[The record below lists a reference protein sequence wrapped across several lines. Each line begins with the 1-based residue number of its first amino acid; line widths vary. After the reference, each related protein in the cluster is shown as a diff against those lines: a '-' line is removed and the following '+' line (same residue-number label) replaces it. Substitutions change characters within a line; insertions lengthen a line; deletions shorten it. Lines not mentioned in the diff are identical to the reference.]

1 MKKHNSGKINQKEI
15 HNNSGEMSVNLWD
28 FNKPRK
34 QRLYEKE
41 RKGFEFESNNEE
53 DENTSIESIPHSNIQ
68 INNQIQKLN
77 NKNKTNKNSN
87 NTSNKKLTS
96 YKPQIS
102 LPNSNIKNKNV
113 NNNNIKIKKT
123 KSVERTNISNEKKIK
138 KNSSL
143 DKKSIKQ
150 NKHYNLSVDLT
161 DYKNPDN
168 VIKYIK
174 NKCVE
179 QNKLNKKEIKKKKT
193 KDEVNEHLY
202 NLYKRP
208 IASNDYE
215 KLKRL
220 KKLNDDEKE
229 KKELSECTF
238 KPQLYSNKY
247 NKKIDSNSNH
257 ENLYDKQNKWLNNKN
272 EKLEK
277 KYEKKVNK
285 EMENCSFNPKINKMP
300 DFNKKQ
306 IKSTN
311 REMLEQEMYYSRIK
325 NARRKS
331 QEIEKK
337 NDLIAKYDARK
348 KREENIKFSVYNNN
362 NNINYENKN
371 NNKSKFSSAEKNK
384 NKKKN
389 IMNMFNAE
397 LNNNDDI
404 NNSNDSDNIENK
416 NINSCDNLING
427 NNFTLTNQNFNNIN
441 NINNDNNHN
450 NHNNSVDEEFQR
462 QKEMLMNELHN
473 WKNDENNSE
482 DDDEFY

>member
-220 KKLNDDEKE
+220 KKLKDEEKAKE
-229 KKELSECTF
+229 ELSQCTF

-257 ENLYDKQNKWLNNKN
+257 QNVYDKQNKWLNSKN

-348 KREENIKFSVYNNN
+348 KREENCKFTFYNNN
-362 NNINYENKN
+362 NNNNNNNYIYENN
-371 NNKSKFSSAEKNK
+371 NNKIKFSSAEKNK

-427 NNFTLTNQNFNNIN
+427 NNFTF
-441 NINNDNNHN
+441 
-450 NHNNSVDEEFQR
+450 
-462 QKEMLMNELHN
+462 
-473 WKNDENNSE
+473 ENNSE
-482 DDDEFY
+482 DEDEFY

>member
-1 MKKHNSGKINQKEI
+1 MKKHNSGKIKQKEI

-34 QRLYEKE
+34 QRFYEKE

-53 DENTSIESIPHSNIQ
+53 DENTSIESIPHSNIK

-77 NKNKTNKNSN
+77 NKNITIKNSN
-87 NTSNKKLTS
+87 NSSNKKLTS

-102 LPNSNIKNKNV
+102 LPNSNIKNKKV

-123 KSVERTNISNEKKIK
+123 KSVERTNISNEKNIK

-179 QNKLNKKEIKKKKT
+179 ANKLNKKELKKKKT
-193 KDEVNEHLY
+193 KEEVNEYLI

-215 KLKRL
+215 KIKRL
-220 KKLNDDEKE
+220 KKLKDEAKEKE
-229 KKELSECTF
+229 ELSECTF
-238 KPQLYSNKY
+238 KPQLYINKY
-247 NKKIDSNSNH
+247 NKKIDSNSN
-257 ENLYDKQNKWLNNKN
+257 NQNVYDKQNKWLNSKN

-300 DFNKKQ
+300 DFNKNQ

-311 REMLEQEMYYSRIK
+311 REILEQEMYYSRIK

-348 KREENIKFSVYNNN
+348 KKEENIKFNIYNNNN
-362 NNINYENKN
+362 NNINCDN
-371 NNKSKFSSAEKNK
+371 NNKNKFSSAEKNK
-384 NKKKN
+384 NKRKN
-389 IMNMFNAE
+389 IMNMINAE
-397 LNNNDDI
+397 LNNNDDVI
-404 NNSNDSDNIENK
+404 NSNDSDNIENK
-416 NINSCDNLING
+416 NINSANNIING
-427 NNFTLTNQNFNNIN
+427 NNFTLTNQNLNNIN
-441 NINNDNNHN
+441 NNNIHN
-450 NHNNSVDEEFQR
+450 NIVDEEFQR

-482 DDDEFY
+482 DEDEFY

>member
-1 MKKHNSGKINQKEI
+1 MKKHNSGKIKQKEI

-34 QRLYEKE
+34 QRFYEKE

-53 DENTSIESIPHSNIQ
+53 DENTSIESIPHSNIK

-77 NKNKTNKNSN
+77 NKNITIKNSN
-87 NTSNKKLTS
+87 NSSNKKLTS

-102 LPNSNIKNKNV
+102 LPNSNIKNKKV

-123 KSVERTNISNEKKIK
+123 KSVERTNISNEKNIK

-179 QNKLNKKEIKKKKT
+179 ANKLNKKELKKKKT
-193 KDEVNEHLY
+193 KEEVNEYLI

-215 KLKRL
+215 KIKRL
-220 KKLNDDEKE
+220 KKLKDEAKEKE
-229 KKELSECTF
+229 ELSECTF
-238 KPQLYSNKY
+238 KPQLYINKY
-247 NKKIDSNSNH
+247 NKKIDSNSN
-257 ENLYDKQNKWLNNKN
+257 NQNVYDKQNKWLNSKN

-285 EMENCSFNPKINKMP
+285 EMENCSFNPRIIKMP
-300 DFNKKQ
+300 NFQKNQ
-306 IKSTN
+306 IKGTN
-311 REMLEQEMYYSRIK
+311 REILEKEIYYTRIK
-325 NARRKS
+325 NARKKS

-337 NDLIAKYDARK
+337 NDFIAKYDARK
-348 KREENIKFSVYNNN
+348 KREENIKFNNN
-362 NNINYENKN
+362 NTNFFPNKN
-371 NNKSKFSSAEKNK
+371 NKNIFSSAEKNK
-384 NKKKN
+384 NYKKN
-389 IMNMFNAE
+389 IFNIINTE
-397 LNNNDDI
+397 LNNDNINSNCSDI
-404 NNSNDSDNIENK
+404 NLNNK
-416 NINSCDNLING
+416 NINSCENLFNG
-427 NNFTLTNQNFNNIN
+427 NNFTLTNNFTKNNVYHNNI
-441 NINNDNNHN
+441 I
-450 NHNNSVDEEFQR
+450 DEDFQR
-462 QKEMLMNELHN
+462 QKEILMNELHN
-473 WKNDENNSE
+473 WKNDEDNSE
-482 DDDEFY
+482 EEDEFY

>member
-1 MKKHNSGKINQKEI
+1 MKKHNSGKIKQKEI

-34 QRLYEKE
+34 QRFYEKE

-53 DENTSIESIPHSNIQ
+53 EENTSIESIPHSNIK

-77 NKNKTNKNSN
+77 NKNITIKNSN
-87 NTSNKKLTS
+87 NSSNKKLTS

-102 LPNSNIKNKNV
+102 LPNSNIKNKKV

-150 NKHYNLSVDLT
+150 NKHYNLSVDIT

-168 VIKYIK
+168 VIKFIK
-174 NKCVE
+174 NKCSEPIV
-179 QNKLNKKEIKKKKT
+179 NKINKKEIKKKKT
-193 KDEVNEHLY
+193 NEKVNEYIY

-220 KKLNDDEKE
+220 KKLKDEEKAKE
-229 KKELSECTF
+229 ELSQCTF

-257 ENLYDKQNKWLNNKN
+257 QNVYDKQNKWLNSKN

-300 DFNKKQ
+300 DFNKNQ
-306 IKSTN
+306 FKSTN
-311 REMLEQEMYYSRIK
+311 REMLEQEIYYSRIK

-348 KREENIKFSVYNNN
+348 KREENCKFTFYNNN
-362 NNINYENKN
+362 NNNNNNNYIYENN
-371 NNKSKFSSAEKNK
+371 NNKIKFSSAEKNK
-384 NKKKN
+384 NKKNN

-397 LNNNDDI
+397 LNNDDI
-404 NNSNDSDNIENK
+404 INNNDSDDIKNK
-416 NINSCDNLING
+416 NINSCDNLVNG

-441 NINNDNNHN
+441 NHN
-450 NHNNSVDEEFQR
+450 NIVDEQFQK
-462 QKEMLMNELHN
+462 QKEILMNELHN

-482 DDDEFY
+482 DEDEFY